1 MKLLLQWLYPGLN
14 IKRWMLLFSF
24 GLMLL
29 AFGAALVMN
38 YQVFGRIEEEILR
51 LLFVLTG
58 AYSYTF
64 LAAAGIFFVFIGLF
78 FMLWAIRRLV
88 KRFFSLVAPDQESV
102 SRHIVSKW
110 ELSRGL
116 KVVAIGGGHGLSM
129 LLRGLKTKT
138 SNISAIV
145 TVADD
150 GGSSG
155 RLREEMNT
163 GTALPISFWR
173 GRRTGGPQSGQF
185 IPGGAHEGIRKCA
198 ECFGNGQHRFKYP
211 RTGHAGNGAENPPLR
226 ENVRRQYD

>member
-58 AYSYTF
+58 TYSYTF

-88 KRFFSLVAPDQESV
+88 KRVPPYRVEMG
-102 SRHIVSKW
+102 IVPRA
-110 ELSRGL
+110 ESRGYRRRTRIVHASPRIEN
-116 KVVAIGGGHGLSM
+116 KDFQYFRYCYGGG
-129 LLRGLKTKT
+129 
-138 SNISAIV
+138 
-145 TVADD
+145 
-150 GGSSG
+150 
-155 RLREEMNT
+155 
-163 GTALPISFWR
+163 
-173 GRRTGGPQSGQF
+173 
-185 IPGGAHEGIRKCA
+185 
-198 ECFGNGQHRFKYP
+198 
-211 RTGHAGNGAENPPLR
+211 
-226 ENVRRQYD
+226 

>member
-58 AYSYTF
+58 TYSYTF

-88 KRFFSLVAPDQESV
+88 KRFFSLVAPDQE
-102 SRHIVSKW
+102 RGIVPRA
-110 ELSRGL
+110 ESRGYRRRTRIVHASPRIEN
-116 KVVAIGGGHGLSM
+116 KDFQYFRYCYGGG
-129 LLRGLKTKT
+129 
-138 SNISAIV
+138 
-145 TVADD
+145 
-150 GGSSG
+150 
-155 RLREEMNT
+155 
-163 GTALPISFWR
+163 
-173 GRRTGGPQSGQF
+173 
-185 IPGGAHEGIRKCA
+185 
-198 ECFGNGQHRFKYP
+198 
-211 RTGHAGNGAENPPLR
+211 
-226 ENVRRQYD
+226 

>member
-58 AYSYTF
+58 TYSYTF

-88 KRFFSLVAPDQESV
+88 KRFLQPCGTGSGKRVPPYRVEMG
-102 SRHIVSKW
+102 IVPRA
-110 ELSRGL
+110 ESRGYRRRTRIVHASPRIEN
-116 KVVAIGGGHGLSM
+116 KDFQYFRYCYGGG
-129 LLRGLKTKT
+129 
-138 SNISAIV
+138 
-145 TVADD
+145 
-150 GGSSG
+150 
-155 RLREEMNT
+155 
-163 GTALPISFWR
+163 
-173 GRRTGGPQSGQF
+173 
-185 IPGGAHEGIRKCA
+185 
-198 ECFGNGQHRFKYP
+198 
-211 RTGHAGNGAENPPLR
+211 
-226 ENVRRQYD
+226 

>member
-58 AYSYTF
+58 TYSYTF

-150 GGSSG
+150 GG
-155 RLREEMNT
+155 
-163 GTALPISFWR
+163 
-173 GRRTGGPQSGQF
+173 
-185 IPGGAHEGIRKCA
+185 
-198 ECFGNGQHRFKYP
+198 
-211 RTGHAGNGAENPPLR
+211 
-226 ENVRRQYD
+226 

>member
-58 AYSYTF
+58 TYSYTF

-155 RLREEMNT
+155 RLREEMNIVAP
-163 GTALPISFWR
+163 GDLRNCLVALADKE
-173 GRRTGGPQSGQF
+173 TV
-185 IPGGAHEGIRKCA
+185 
-198 ECFGNGQHRFKYP
+198 
-211 RTGHAGNGAENPPLR
+211 L
-226 ENVRRQYD
+226 